1 MFDIDKT
8 LLKSARGHHLSFSES
23 FKKVY
28 GIDTDIDIIEHDG
41 MTDQQIIMEVL
52 KKNGVAEKTDE
63 NDEEIITLKAITRFF
78 YGSENIQEKH
88 YEIVK
93 RIVDKGIDIGEDD
106 SAIQKAMMLHGLE
119 THAPIV
125 HALDSPYW
133 GFALKLVDQ
142 LVKEYDCKTASEKA
156 TAQMAAVSH
165 AKALQYE
172 KKLRDCLGIEWHS
185 NEKNGYFA
193 MISKEVDR
201 STRQYMSAIT
211 ILRQMKAPTINIS
224 VKDNTAF
231 VAKNQQV
238 NVNRPQN
245 NDENIEPK

>member
-1 MFDIDKT
+1 M
-8 LLKSARGHHLSFSES
+8 A
-23 FKKVY
+23 
-28 GIDTDIDIIEHDG
+28 IEEKG
-41 MTDQQIIMEVL
+41 LIKQPEAPLV
-52 KKNGVAEKTDE
+52 EKTYE
-63 NDEEIITLKAITRFF
+63 NDEEIITLKEITKFF

-106 SAIQKAMMLHGLE
+106 NVIQRAMMLHGLE

-133 GFALKLVDQ
+133 GFALKFADQ

-165 AKALQYE
+165 ARALQYE

-185 NEKNGYFA
+185 NEKNGYFS

-201 STRQYMSAIT
+201 STRQYTSAIT
-211 ILRQMKAPTINIS
+211 ILRQMKAPTININ
-224 VKDNTAF
+224 VRANTAF
-231 VAKNQQV
+231 VARNQQV
-238 NVNRPQN
+238 NANKSIN
-245 NDENIEPK
+245 NNENIEPK